1 MPEALSDFWYALSP
15 TAQDALLFALLLAPA
30 ILLGLVVVAGYRPFA
45 LVRAMLWRF
54 RWTSLLFIL
63 LIAVSVGIGVGLIAQ
78 ERGLR
83 QGTARAA
90 DKFDLIVTAPGSE
103 VTMMLAA
110 VYLQPS
116 DVPLLSG
123 RVFNDIAGSENVSL
137 AAPIAFGDSFEGAPV
152 IGTTAGFVTH
162 LSSGALAE
170 GRMFA
175 EHEEAVAGARVPLAI
190 GETFTPAHGVGPSAE
205 EDGHQGHVY
214 RIVGRMPASG
224 TPWDRAIL
232 VPVESV
238 WEVHGLASGHAP
250 GSEARLGPP
259 FDADYF
265 PGTPAILVHAD
276 QLWANYALRSQFTTA
291 ETMAFFPGAVLASL
305 HALLGDVRQVM
316 SVMAVVTQ
324 VLVTAGVLTGLIILM
339 RLFARRLA
347 LLRALGAPRRFV
359 FAVVWSYAAFL
370 IGAGALLGIAVGFA
384 ASAIISRIVTARTDI
399 LIRASLSWPE
409 FQLVAGFVSL
419 TVLLA
424 LVPAFLTLARPV
436 VKDLRG

>member
-1 MPEALSDFWYALSP
+1 MLETASDWWNGLAPDL
-15 TAQDALLFALLLAPA
+15 QDGLLFLLLLSPA
-30 ILLGLVVVAGYRPFA
+30 ILTGFLVVTGYRPFA

-54 RWTSLLFIL
+54 RWTSLLFVV
-63 LIAVSVGIGVGLIAQ
+63 LIGVSVGIGVGLIAQ

-90 DKFDLIVTAPGSE
+90 DKFDLVVTAPGSE

-123 RVFNDIAGSENVSL
+123 EVYNRIANHANVSL

-152 IGTTAGFVTH
+152 VGTTPDFVSH

-170 GRMFA
+170 GRLFTA
-175 EHEEAVAGARVPLAI
+175 HEEAVVGARVALRL
-190 GETFTPAHGVGPSAE
+190 GDHFTPAHGVGPSAE
-205 EDGHQGHVY
+205 EHAHEGHSYTV
-214 RIVGRMPASG
+214 VGRMPPSG
-224 TPWDRAIL
+224 SPWDKAIL
-232 VPVESV
+232 VPVEAV
-238 WEVHGLASGHAP
+238 WEVHNLPVGHRP
-250 GSEARLGPP
+250 ARAEQIGPP

-265 PGTPAILVHAD
+265 PGTPAILVRAD
-276 QLWANYALRSQFTTA
+276 QLWANYALRSEFTTA

-305 HALLGDVRQVM
+305 HALLGDVRQIL
-316 SVMAVVTQ
+316 SVMAIVTQ
-324 VLVTAGVLTGLIILM
+324 VLVTAGVLSGLIILM

-370 IGAGALLGIAVGFA
+370 IGAGAILGVVIGIAA
-384 ASAIISRIVTARTDI
+384 TAIISRILTAQTDI
-399 LIRASLSWPE
+399 LIRASLGWPE
-409 FQLVAGFVSL
+409 FHLVAGFVSL

-424 LVPAFLTLARPV
+424 LVPAFITLSRPV
-436 VKDLRG
+436 VSDLRG